1 MSASQIV
8 NHQQTASPAPDVC
21 WLFRRMD
28 WGERFFL
35 TLDLADVVTDLV
47 FYTSID
53 EDESLRYAVLA
64 CACLGF
70 IVVVMKLV
78 WLRMAYARDFDA
90 WDLAHGLSN
99 LGYATLFVED
109 IPQVIFVLIIG
120 VSGDIAVVQV
130 AFTMMAIFFKCA
142 QDWMLANGYL
152 ATDLTGKRKTVCQ
165 YCCQRMFGESCMP
178 GDVYEPKGDIED
190 GGASL
195 PATPREQRGNK
206 AIDIAL
212 LTSSPL
218 LRDDQPI
225 TPQINPQL
233 VKRRLADFCTKAVGR
248 TEKTVKF
255 THYTSSITNFQ
266 IACIGGAKVIHY
278 SGQTFEG
285 KLAFEM
291 DPSEGVPGECL
302 LVDGDLLKAY
312 IKEDSCKLAFV
323 ASSRP
328 RFAGQVFVDAGV
340 QHVVCIYSEESKDQA
355 CANEFTASFYM
366 QLISGETVK
375 KAYDVAIANAK
386 AYPGYDENNFMLI
399 PNGGVSGHD
408 VIIFDANE
416 ENSLE
421 GFQDRSNAFPYRSLI
436 VDDGYMLG
444 REQLVANIIP
454 RVMRFSVN
462 VIVGPDK
469 SNNTALM
476 MATSNY
482 LVDRYCFTKGAHYF
496 NILPQRDDPYS
507 YCLDLILAQAFGIDI
522 PDAGN
527 IEKDIKV
534 NLDVSFQV
542 LEWLRDQESNDDVG
556 LNNCLL
562 LCFDGLRSLLVDT
575 EFDQGGVAFISTAVR
590 NKNLKLLKE
599 MIQTS
604 SGLRI
609 LTCTSNR
616 DVHQLM
622 LDSGVDRVNPTTT
635 QTRTVQPSESLHL

>member
-1 MSASQIV
+1 MIA
-8 NHQQTASPAPDVC
+8 
-21 WLFRRMD
+21 
-28 WGERFFL
+28 
-35 TLDLADVVTDLV
+35 
-47 FYTSID
+47 
-53 EDESLRYAVLA
+53 
-64 CACLGF
+64 
-70 IVVVMKLV
+70 
-78 WLRMAYARDFDA
+78 
-90 WDLAHGLSN
+90 
-99 LGYATLFVED
+99 
-109 IPQVIFVLIIG
+109 II
-120 VSGDIAVVQV
+120 I
-130 AFTMMAIFFKCA
+130 KCA
-142 QDWMLANGYL
+142 QDMMLAHDYL
-152 ATDLTGKRKTVCQ
+152 AIDLTGKRKTTCQ
-165 YCCQRMFGESCMP
+165 YWCQKMFGESCIP
-178 GDVYEPKGDIED
+178 GSVYKPKGDIED

-195 PATPREQRGNK
+195 PPTPREQGNK
-206 AIDIAL
+206 GIDIAL

-225 TPQINPQL
+225 TPQIDPRL
-233 VKRRLADFCTKAVGR
+233 VKNRLADFCTKAVGR

-255 THYTSSITNFQ
+255 THYTSSTTNFQ

-291 DPSEGVPGECL
+291 DPSEGVPGECI

-312 IKEDSCKLAFV
+312 IKEDSCNLAFV

-375 KAYDVAIANAK
+375 KAYDVAITIAK
-386 AYPGYDENNFMLI
+386 AHPDYDENNFMLI

-421 GFQDRSNAFPYRSLI
+421 GFQDRSNAFPYRSLMA
-436 VDDGYMLG
+436 DDGYMLG

-454 RVMRFSVN
+454 RVMRFCVN

-469 SNNTALM
+469 SNNTSLM

-482 LVDRYCFTKGAHYF
+482 LVDRYCFTKGAHYV

-507 YCLDLILAQAFGIDI
+507 YCLDLILARALGIDI

-534 NLDVSFQV
+534 NLDVSVQV

-575 EFDQGGVAFISTAVR
+575 EFDQGGVTFISTAVR

-599 MIQTS
+599 MTERS

-609 LTCTSNR
+609 LACTSNR

-622 LDSGVDRVNPTTT
+622 LDSGVHRVNPTTT

>member
-1 MSASQIV
+1 
-8 NHQQTASPAPDVC
+8 
-21 WLFRRMD
+21 
-28 WGERFFL
+28 
-35 TLDLADVVTDLV
+35 
-47 FYTSID
+47 
-53 EDESLRYAVLA
+53 
-64 CACLGF
+64 
-70 IVVVMKLV
+70 MKLV
-78 WLRMAYARDFDA
+78 WLRKAYAKDFDA
-90 WDLAHGLSN
+90 WDLSQGLIN
-99 LGYATLFVED
+99 LGYVTLFVED
-109 IPQVIFVLIIG
+109 IPQVIFVIIIG
-120 VSGDIAVVQV
+120 VSGDVAVIQT
-130 AFTMMAIFFKCA
+130 AFTFVAIVLKCS
-142 QDWMLANGYL
+142 QDMMLAHGFL
-152 ATDLTGKRKTVCQ
+152 AIDLTGKRKTTCQ
-165 YCCQRMFGESCMP
+165 YWCQKMFGESCIP
-178 GDVYEPKGDIED
+178 GDVHEPKGDIED

-195 PATPREQRGNK
+195 PPTPREQSGNK
-206 AIDIAL
+206 GIDIAL

-233 VKRRLADFCTKAVGR
+233 VKDRLANLCTRAVGR
-248 TEKTVKF
+248 TEKSLKF
-255 THYTSSITNFQ
+255 AHYTSSTSNFQ
-266 IACIGGAKVIHY
+266 RACIGGAKVIHY

-302 LVDGDLLKAY
+302 LVDGDLLRVC

-355 CANEFTASFYM
+355 CANEACANAFTKAFYT

-375 KAYDVAIANAK
+375 KAYDIAISSAK
-386 AYPGYDENNFMLI
+386 ACPGYDENNFMLI
-399 PNGGVSGHD
+399 PNGGVLGHD

-421 GFQDRSNAFPYRSLI
+421 GFQDRSNAFPYRSLK

-444 REQLVANIIP
+444 REQLVANMIP

-462 VIVGPDK
+462 VIIGPDK

-482 LVDRYCFTKGAHYF
+482 LVDRYCFTKGAHYV

-507 YCLDLILAQAFGIDI
+507 YCLDLVLARALGIDI

-534 NLDVSFQV
+534 NLDVSLQV
-542 LEWLRDQESNDDVG
+542 LEWLRDQESNDNVG

-562 LCFDGLRSLLVDT
+562 LCFDGLRFLLVDT
-575 EFDQGGVAFISTAVR
+575 EFDQDGFAFISAAVR

-599 MIQTS
+599 MIQRS

-609 LTCTSNR
+609 LTCDSNR

-635 QTRTVQPSESLHL
+635 QTRTVQPSDSLHL